1 MSVKVVEMYPGSWYI
16 RVVYKHFRKT
26 KQIGSKER
34 AVEVGRKLTTALELY
49 GFDALRMFENT
60 EEPPVRPAPVP
71 AIPTVDEYHV
81 KWLAELERTDL
92 KRSTKECYAYHLTK
106 HIVPSFGKE
115 RLAALDYLRLKAW
128 VIVQAAKFAKD
139 TVRLDVAVLR
149 VMLQEAVNEGIL
161 AVNPVMKLGKF
172 YRSARKVKEKIDPF
186 TIEELHLIAD
196 KCRERFPEHYGFI
209 LCMARTGMRIGEATA
224 LQWHDIDFT
233 NNYIVVRRNIPHH
246 RQVETTKTE
255 AGQRKIDMSPELS
268 GELRRL
274 RTEKKKQ
281 ALADGKAFDAEGWVF
296 PGERGKPISCSN
308 FLRRVWHKV
317 QDQAQVRRRTPHDLR
332 HSWASHML
340 ASGADLAYVS
350 NQLGHANPSIT
361 LRVYSHW
368 VPGMRRVTTAVLDR
382 KMQAICK
389 WRLPERK
396 LKFQEGRKLLIRLV
410 ELTGIEPVT
419 S

>member
-34 AVEVGRKLTTALELY
+34 AVEVSRKLTTALELY
-49 GFDALRMFENT
+49 GFDALKMFEDSA
-60 EEPPVRPAPVP
+60 EPPVKPAPVP
-71 AIPTVDEYHV
+71 TIPTVDEYQAR
-81 KWLAELERTDL
+81 WLAELERTDL
-92 KRSTKECYAYHLTK
+92 KRSTKECYTYHVTK

-115 RLAALDYLRLKAW
+115 RIDALDYSRLKAW
-128 VIVQAAKFAKD
+128 VIGQAAKYSKD

-149 VMLQEAVNEGIL
+149 AMLQEAVNEGIL

-172 YRSARKVKEKIDPF
+172 YRSARRIKEKIDPF
-186 TIEELHLIAD
+186 TIEELHLMED
-196 KCRERFPEHYGFI
+196 KCREKFPEHYAFV

-224 LQWHDIDFT
+224 LQWHDIDFA

-255 AGQRKIDMSPELS
+255 ASQRKVDMSPELS
-268 GELRRL
+268 AELRRL

-296 PGERGKPISCSN
+296 PDGGR
-308 FLRRVWHKV
+308 
-317 QDQAQVRRRTPHDLR
+317 D
-332 HSWASHML
+332 
-340 ASGADLAYVS
+340 ADLLYEFPAAGLAQGAGHCKGPAADPARPEAFVGFAYAGGGRRPGLRLEPAGAREPVDHFED
-350 NQLGHANPSIT
+350 LFALGAGHAP
-361 LRVYSHW
+361 RHD
-368 VPGMRRVTTAVLDR
+368 GRARHD

-389 WRLPERK
+389 WRLP
-396 LKFQEGRKLLIRLV
+396 GRKMEI
-410 ELTGIEPVT
+410 
-419 S
+419 